1 MVYVKTQS
9 LISLGVPALQ
19 VLLILSIA
27 FIAVTKNE
35 TAHQQLE
42 KKNEQPENF

>member
-27 FIAVTKNE
+27 FTAVTNNE
-35 TAHQQLE
+35 TAH
-42 KKNEQPENF
+42 

>member
-9 LISLGVPALQ
+9 LISLGVPVLQ

-35 TAHQQLE
+35 AAH
-42 KKNEQPENF
+42 